1 MRILIL
7 PIVLVLSLFIGA
19 CDKVEDSKRPKVNP
33 DEITEKIIDSVTT
46 ANEKAKQER
55 DQFVLNVQEEMDE
68 LNIKFDEFKQRV
80 ENATGNTKEDLTQ
93 KMQDL
98 EQERNE
104 VKLKLKRIKSET
116 SDKWDEL
123 KLVISE
129 AIENLKQ
136 SIAKANNSNNNQ

>member
-19 CDKVEDSKRPKVNP
+19 CDKVEDSKRPKVNS